1 MPRTRVCLSLVA
13 VAFAGLISVGAAPAQ
28 TPSPPPSPTAFTSG
42 TEPSTVSKVEKWS
55 TKEWNAA
62 KSKWAKEKV
71 KWADCRQQS
80 TDQNLKGRK
89 SWAFLYGCMT

>member
-1 MPRTRVCLSLVA
+1 MSRIQVCLSA
-13 VAFAGLISVGAAPAQ
+13 VALLGLISVDVAFAQ
-28 TPSPPPSPTAFTSG
+28 TPSPPPASAPTTFTPAAES
-42 TEPSTVSKVEKWS
+42 STVSKVEKWS

-62 KSKWAKEKV
+62 KLKWAKQKV

-80 TDQNLKGRK
+80 TDQRLTGRK